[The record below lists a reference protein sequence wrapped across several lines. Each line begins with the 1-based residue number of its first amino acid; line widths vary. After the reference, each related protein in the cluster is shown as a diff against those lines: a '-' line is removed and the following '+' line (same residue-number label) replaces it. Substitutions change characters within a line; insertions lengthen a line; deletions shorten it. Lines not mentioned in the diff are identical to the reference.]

1 MGVTYS
7 RPTTGTGVPSTE
19 RFLARPLWACLEPCH
34 VSQNRLPAFA
44 LMLGFRPCS
53 AIRML
58 NEFSR
63 QEHVP
68 FQNIFQSISSGPGYA
83 LRRQPGGPEYG
94 GSSHSG
100 RRYRGRRSYEL
111 SQCQLIRRCVG
122 LSIAF
127 ANSLK
132 YLVFRRSHPPGGMTP
147 AWRVSASNDI
157 KRKRKAEVA
166 GNLVPR

>member
-83 LRRQPGGPEYG
+83 LRWQPRGPECG
-94 GSSHSG
+94 GSSHFGWS
-100 RRYRGRRSYEL
+100 YRGRRSYEL
-111 SQCQLIRRCVG
+111 SQCQLRPRCVQ
-122 LSIAF
+122 LSIACV
-127 ANSLK
+127 NILK
-132 YLVFRRSHPPGGMTP
+132 YFVFRRSHPPGGRTL
-147 AWRVSASNDI
+147 ARRVSASN
-157 KRKRKAEVA
+157 
-166 GNLVPR
+166 